1 MARKLLQ
8 SLEMNGIEQ
17 SGDGAGSETYAFGEF
32 FLDVTARQLFRAG
45 ELVHAEPK
53 VFDLLV
59 DLVRHRDRVVVR
71 QELFERLWPNTAV
84 CPGALHQCVWAL
96 RRMLGEPAS
105 GCYVKTLHRRGY
117 RFTAPTRVE
126 SESGFVPRRSS
137 DVVWRAQARPAAAQR

>member
-1 MARKLLQ
+1 VARKLLPT
-8 SLEMNGIEQ
+8 LEMNGIEQ
-17 SGDGAGSETYAFGEF
+17 SGEGAGSETYAFGEF
-32 FLDVTARQLFRAG
+32 LLDVTARQLFRAG

-71 QELFERLWPNTAV
+71 QELLERLWPDTAV

-96 RRMLGEPAS
+96 RRTLGEPAS

-117 RFTAPTRVE
+117 RFTAPTRVAP
-126 SESGFVPRRSS
+126 ESGFVPRRLERRGLASS
-137 DVVWRAQARPAAAQR
+137 RHPAAAQR